1 MEELQNNLDNTDVK
15 FLDTP
20 AFDNKRIKGQFCSD
34 MTELCLE
41 ELQNNLDNT
50 DIKFLDTPAF
60 DNKRNKRAIPLGQD
74 RNSERTILELKQIFW
89 RKVLILLQFRERLM
103 GQNLG
108 KTLKSCRHMRK
119 NGILEMSNLKSLV
132 RH

>member
-1 MEELQNNLDNTDVK
+1 M
-15 FLDTP
+15 
-20 AFDNKRIKGQFCSD
+20 
-34 MTELCLE
+34 
-41 ELQNNLDNT
+41 
-50 DIKFLDTPAF
+50 KFLDTPAF

>member
-20 AFDNKRIKGQFCSD
+20 AFDNKRIKWQFCSD

-50 DIKFLDTPAF
+50 DMKFLDTPAF

-89 RKVLILLQFRERLM
+89 RKVNGPEFR
-103 GQNLG
+103 
-108 KTLKSCRHMRK
+108 KD
-119 NGILEMSNLKSLV
+119 LEEL
-132 RH
+132 